1 MAFFYQLANGFHN
14 APSFIFHDD
23 TVRRRDNITGLGS
36 GVKVAA
42 KVHPHFFPP
51 TRFREIPISYLP
63 LANKTQGFTYN
74 MLDGVTGLA
83 YHPYRGLQKEG
94 MSGFGKGIG
103 KGVGGL
109 VFKSTAA
116 ILGVPGYTLKGL
128 EKQFEKRF
136 DRELKAKILE
146 VRLRQG
152 MVAYGRASKEEK
164 EQIISRW
171 RELGC
176 TSRIP
181 AKDWAPKPG
190 AV

>member
-1 MAFFYQLANGFHN
+1 
-14 APSFIFHDD
+14 
-23 TVRRRDNITGLGS
+23 
-36 GVKVAA
+36 
-42 KVHPHFFPP
+42 
-51 TRFREIPISYLP
+51 
-63 LANKTQGFTYN
+63 

-83 YHPYRGLQKEG
+83 YHPYRGSQKEG
-94 MSGFGKGIG
+94 LSGFGKGFG
-103 KGVGGL
+103 KGIGGL

-116 ILGVPGYTLKGL
+116 VLGIPGYTLKGL
-128 EKQFEKRF
+128 EKQIEKRF

-164 EQIISRW
+164 EQIIARW
-171 RELGC
+171 SELGC
-176 TSRIP
+176 TSRLP